1 MGMFS
6 WCCKGC
12 GEEICRGEFARL
24 NGRKQVYGGYGDGD
38 HDQYVAW
45 HELCYGAATKDQKLD
60 DNPSKRAKNQ
70 GMGAAR
76 LRFLEGYD
84 EGKPVT
90 YTAVVYAYG
99 EKGHFEFFYTNSGK
113 LEDQASYD
121 ALYEAE
127 VERTSGLFD
136 YEAWKLL
143 SPEDKKKANAE
154 HAKRIEDAIGFP
166 SPRDNAKVFGSRGD
180 ALVLVLAAL
189 DRAALARD
197 LPEECGGRYHLI
209 ILGRQGDIEGSVYER
224 VSRSATDRNPTIV
237 K

>member
-38 HDQYVAW
+38 HDEYVAW
-45 HELCYGAATKDQKLD
+45 HQRCYGAATKEQKLD
-60 DNPSKRAKNQ
+60 DNPSKPAKNQ

-90 YTAVVYAYG
+90 YTAVLYAYG
-99 EKGHFEFFYTNSGK
+99 EKGQFEFFYTNSGK
-113 LEDQASYD
+113 LENQTSYD

-127 VERTSGLFD
+127 ADKPSGFD
-136 YEAWKLL
+136 YEAWTLL
-143 SPEDKKKANAE
+143 PAEDKKKAKEE
-154 HAKRIEDAIGFP
+154 HLKKIEEAIGFP
-166 SPRDNAKVFGSRGD
+166 SPRDNAKVFGSRCD
-180 ALVLVLAAL
+180 ALVLALAAL

-209 ILGRQGDIEGSVYER
+209 VLGRQGEIEGSVYER
-224 VSRSATDRNPTIV
+224 VSRSATDRNPTTV
-237 K
+237 T